1 MSPPSPPPVTPPP
14 GTSPSLPPVTSDDA
28 SSLAARNEDPKTPYR
43 HEGAS
48 QATKNESFY
57 RNFHAYAP
65 DTTSVPDT
73 SNALNPSSAP
83 TAPDAPSIDPA
94 EVAYFEALAHRWWDT
109 EGPFWPLHKL
119 NAFRVDYMRQRLCQ
133 AFGRDPAADLPLTG
147 LRLLDIGCGGGI
159 LSESLAHLGA
169 QVTGIDVAPKNIRVA
184 ELHAQGRGL
193 DLDYRLTSAEALAQA
208 GAQFD
213 AVLNMEVVE
222 HVENLPAFLA
232 ACGALVRPGGIMA
245 VATINRT
252 LAALVIAIF
261 GAEYILRW
269 LPKGTHHWRKLVK
282 PAEVLAGLGDAFT
295 LVHRTGVRVNPFDR
309 RFHFTSYL
317 GVNYL
322 LLVQKQPK
330 AP

>member
-1 MSPPSPPPVTPPP
+1 MSISSPSPVSPAPR
-14 GTSPSLPPVTSDDA
+14 TSSSLPRVTSDAA
-28 SSLAARNEDPKTPYR
+28 SSPAAHDEAPYTP
-43 HEGAS
+43 
-48 QATKNESFY
+48 
-57 RNFHAYAP
+57 
-65 DTTSVPDT
+65 
-73 SNALNPSSAP
+73 SAP
-83 TAPDAPSIDPA
+83 NAPGEPTPPGIPSAPSIDPA

-119 NAFRVDYMRQRLCQ
+119 NAFRVDYLRERLSQ

-232 ACGALVRPGGIMA
+232 ACGALVRPGGVMA

-261 GAEYILRW
+261 GAEYVLRW

-295 LVHRTGVRVNPFDR
+295 LVHRTGVRVNPFNR
-309 RFHFTSYL
+309 RFHFTPYL

-322 LLVQKQPK
+322 LLVQKQPPE
-330 AP
+330 A